1 MDEKKFWEIVKF
13 AIEKESLSH
22 DFYVKA
28 SEAARFRR
36 TKDILTGF
44 ALEEKEQKEILQ
56 NIFKERK
63 YPADIIS
70 SFDLNLDDYF
80 KDEEFKPGMTLGD
93 TRWIAIRIEEYSI
106 KLYRDLMEATGN
118 KDLKN
123 IFCRLSEKEKEHKR
137 RFEEETFGK

>member
-1 MDEKKFWEIVKF
+1 MDEKKFWEIVSF
-13 AIEKESLSH
+13 AMEKESLSY

-28 SEAARFRR
+28 SAAARFRR
-36 TKDILTGF
+36 TKDILKGF
-44 ALEEKEQKEILQ
+44 AVEEKEQNEVLE
-56 NIFKERK
+56 NLLKERN

-80 KDEEFKPGMTLGD
+80 KDEEFTPGRTFRE

-123 IFCRLSEKEKEHKR
+123 IFLQLLEQETEHKR
-137 RFEEETFGK
+137 RIEEETFGK